1 MQTNGRGGDHNVNN
15 DTRWLW
21 GGRWLL
27 DEDHTDSDD
36 NWSSNIYAFKFSK
49 GYNIAFVYY
58 WTTCYFVDL
67 LIFSF
72 LMHLLVLNNYGF
84 VFVIW
89 MEKLLWTI
97 MDLCL

>member
-1 MQTNGRGGDHNVNN
+1 MEDDTNSN
-15 DTRWLW
+15 
-21 GGRWLL
+21 
-27 DEDHTDSDD
+27 D
-36 NWSSNIYAFKFSK
+36 NWSSNIYTFKFSK
-49 GYNIAFVYY
+49 GYDIAFMFY
-58 WTTCYFVDL
+58 WTTCYSVDL